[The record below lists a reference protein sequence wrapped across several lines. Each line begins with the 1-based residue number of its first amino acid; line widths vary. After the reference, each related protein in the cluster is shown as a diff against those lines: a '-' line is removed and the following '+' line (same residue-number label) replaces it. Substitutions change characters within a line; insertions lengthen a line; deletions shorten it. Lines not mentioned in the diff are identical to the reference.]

1 MTALRILLL
10 GKDGQVGSA
19 LRASLALRGQLFA
32 HNRTTCDLANIALL
46 RNVIRA
52 AKPNIIVNAAAYTAV
67 DKAEQDEEAC
77 FKINAIAPGVIAEE
91 ATMLGA
97 WLIHYSTDYVFD
109 GAKDMPY
116 LEDDLPRPLNVY
128 GRSKL
133 AGDRAILAAGNHTIL
148 RVAWVYGLRG
158 KNFAKTILR
167 LASECDELRIVN
179 DQFGAPTSAEMI
191 AEITACFIDRS
202 LARGQKDTADQCGV
216 FNVAPTGRISWHGFA
231 LELIREAE
239 RQQQELRLK
248 EGRIIPIASNEY
260 PAAAE
265 RPRNSSL
272 DTGKL
277 RRTFELDL
285 PPWQANLKTF
295 VANWRGSTT

>member
-1 MTALRILLL
+1 MTDSRILLL

-19 LRASLALRGQLFA
+19 LQASLALRGQLFA
-32 HNRTTCDLANIALL
+32 HNRTTCDLGNIAEL

-77 FKINAIAPGVIAEE
+77 FTINAIAPGVIAEE
-91 ATMLGA
+91 ATTLGA

-167 LASECDELRIVN
+167 LASERDELRIVN
-179 DQFGAPTSAEMI
+179 DQFGAPTSAEII
-191 AEITACFIDRS
+191 AEITACVIDRY
-202 LARGQKDTADQCGV
+202 LARDHKDTSDQCGV
-216 FNVAPTGRISWHGFA
+216 FNVAPEGRISWHGFA

-239 RQQQELRLK
+239 RQQQELRIR
-248 EGRIIPIASNEY
+248 EDRIIPIASNEY
-260 PAAAE
+260 PAAAA

-272 DTGKL
+272 DTRKL

-285 PPWQANLKTF
+285 PPWQANVKTF

>member
-1 MTALRILLL
+1 MTAPRILLL

-19 LRASLALRGQLFA
+19 LQAGLALRGQLLA
-32 HNRTTCDLANIALL
+32 HNRTTSDLANIAQL
-46 RNVIRA
+46 RGVIRA
-52 AKPNIIVNAAAYTAV
+52 TQPSIIVNAAAYTAV
-67 DKAEQDEEAC
+67 DKAEQDEEVC

-91 ATMLGA
+91 AATLGS

-116 LEDDLPRPLNVY
+116 LEDDQPRPLNVY

-148 RVAWVYGLRG
+148 RVAWVYGLAG
-158 KNFAKTILR
+158 NSFAKTILR
-167 LASECDELRIVN
+167 LASERDELLIVN
-179 DQFGAPTSAEMI
+179 DQFGAPTSAEMV
-191 AEITACFIDRS
+191 AEITACIIDRHFT
-202 LARGQKDTADQCGV
+202 KDTADQYGV
-216 FNVAPTGRISWHGFA
+216 FHVAPKGRVSWHGFA

-239 RQQQELRLK
+239 RQDQKLRIR
-248 EGRIIPIASNEY
+248 EGGVIPIASNEY
-260 PAAAE
+260 PTAAV

-277 RRTFELDL
+277 RRTFQLDL

-295 VANWRGSTT
+295 VANWGSSTT

>member
-1 MTALRILLL
+1 MTAPRILLF
-10 GKDGQVGSA
+10 GKDGQVGAA
-19 LRASLALRGQLFA
+19 LGTSLALRGQLFA
-32 HNRTTCDLANIALL
+32 HNRTTCDLANVAQL
-46 RNVIRA
+46 RSVIRTTQ
-52 AKPNIIVNAAAYTAV
+52 PSIIVNAAAYTAV

-91 ATMLGA
+91 ATTLGA

-109 GAKDMPY
+109 GAQDMPY

-133 AGDRAILAAGNHTIL
+133 AGDRAILAAGKHTIL

-167 LASECDELRIVN
+167 LASERDEIRIVN

-191 AEITACFIDRS
+191 AEITACVIDRS
-202 LARGQKDTADQCGV
+202 LVRGQEDTTNQCGV

>member
-1 MTALRILLL
+1 MTAPRILLL

-19 LRASLALRGQLFA
+19 LQASLALRGQVFA
-32 HNRTTCDLANIALL
+32 HNRTTCDLANVAQL

-52 AKPNIIVNAAAYTAV
+52 AQPSIIVNAAAYTAV
-67 DKAEQDEEAC
+67 DKAEQDQEAC
-77 FKINAIAPGVIAEE
+77 FNINAIAPGVIAEE
-91 ATMLGA
+91 AATLGA

-109 GAKDMPY
+109 GAKDTPY
-116 LEDDLPRPLNVY
+116 LEDDLTRPLNVY

-133 AGDRAILAAGNHTIL
+133 AGDRAILAAGNYTIL

-158 KNFAKTILR
+158 NNFAKTILR
-167 LASECDELRIVN
+167 LASERDELRIIN

-191 AEITACFIDRS
+191 AEITACVIDKY
-202 LARGQKDTADQCGV
+202 LARDQKDTADQRGV
-216 FNVAPTGRISWHGFA
+216 FNVAPKGRISWHGFA

-239 RQQQELRLK
+239 RQEQMLRIK
-248 EGRIIPIASNEY
+248 QGGVIPITSNEY
-260 PAAAE
+260 SAAAA

-277 RRTFELDL
+277 CRTFQIDL
-285 PPWQANLKTF
+285 PPWQQDLKTF
-295 VANWRGSTT
+295 VANWRNSTT

>member
-1 MTALRILLL
+1 MTAPRVLLL

-19 LRASLALRGQLFA
+19 LQASLALRGQLFA
-32 HNRTTCDLANIALL
+32 HNRTTCDLADIAQL
-46 RNVIRA
+46 RSVIRDTQ
-52 AKPNIIVNAAAYTAV
+52 PSIIVNAAAYTAV
-67 DKAEQDEEAC
+67 DKAEQDEEVC
-77 FKINAIAPGVIAEE
+77 FKVNAIAPGVIAEE
-91 ATMLGA
+91 AATLGT

-109 GAKDMPY
+109 GAKSMPY

-133 AGDRAILAAGNHTIL
+133 AGDRAIMAAGNHTIL
-148 RVAWVYGLRG
+148 RVAWVYGLTG
-158 KNFAKTILR
+158 NNFAKTILR
-167 LASECDELRIVN
+167 LASERDELRIVN

-191 AEITACFIDRS
+191 AEITACIIDRYV
-202 LARGQKDTADQCGV
+202 ARDQKNAADFCGV
-216 FNVAPTGRISWHGFA
+216 FHVAPKGRISWHGFA

-239 RQQQELRLK
+239 RQNQKLSIR
-248 EGRIIPIASNEY
+248 EGGVIPIASNEY
-260 PAAAE
+260 PTAAV

-277 RRTFELDL
+277 RRTFQLDL

-295 VANWRGSTT
+295 VANWSSSTT